1 MTHAGK
7 QQHISQVETGYV
19 PSPLRR
25 ARKADSVVMNRRILT
40 IFCCAVLL
48 TANSSSALHAACE
61 FAPQGDGRVSSV
73 LDAKT
78 FRLEDGRE
86 IRLAGIELAAD
97 GADRGKRLLASLIDG
112 RNVALHGS
120 DDTPDRYGRQPTFV
134 SLKGSGAPIQFEMLA
149 AGEALASAAVSD
161 LSCSRALLAAEAVA
175 RAARRGVWAG
185 SAALK
190 NAESPDDIL
199 ARLGHFTVVEGTVSS
214 ARLAGA
220 TFYVNFGRRWTQD
233 FAVTISRRMMPSI
246 EAAGID
252 LKSLKGKKIRVRGWI
267 ERRGGPRIEAAYVGQ
282 IELIGTA
289 KPSQKDDLAVKEVL
303 PVDEGK

>member
-1 MTHAGK
+1 
-7 QQHISQVETGYV
+7 
-19 PSPLRR
+19 
-25 ARKADSVVMNRRILT
+25 MNRRILT
-40 IFCCAVLL
+40 TFCCAVLL
-48 TANSSSALHAACE
+48 TAISSSELHAACE
-61 FAPQGDGRVSSV
+61 FALQGDGRVSRV

-86 IRLAGIELAAD
+86 VRLAGIELAAD
-97 GADRGKRLLASLIDG
+97 AADHGKALLASLIEERD
-112 RNVALHGS
+112 VALHGS
-120 DDTPDRYGRQPTFV
+120 DDTPDRYGRQPAFV
-134 SLKGSGAPIQFEMLA
+134 SLKGSLTPIQVEMLA
-149 AGEALASAAVSD
+149 GGAALASASVSD
-161 LSCSRALLAAEAVA
+161 PACSRALLAAEASA

-220 TFYVNFGRRWTQD
+220 TFYVNFGSRWTQD
-233 FAVTISRRMMPSI
+233 FAVTISRRMMPSV

-252 LKSLKGKKIRVRGWI
+252 LKSLKGMKIRVRGWI
-267 ERRGGPRIEAAYVGQ
+267 ERRGGPRIEAAHVGQ
-282 IELIGTA
+282 IELIDTA
-289 KPSQKDDLAVKEVL
+289 RPNQKDDLAGKEAL